1 MIAKTPAGLFDYL
14 FLAPSAAPAQ
24 AKLLTALSQTLPL
37 TFLGMAAGI
46 LFAFALAIASVAKP
60 VIVSGFMPVALV
72 TQTMPLVALTP
83 LLVLLLGRGP
93 SVILWITVSV
103 TFFPAFVTM
112 AQGHGTGSAC
122 RTGCAPRLWRLH
134 LDTNPS
140 GIRARLPCP
149 ISSLPFALLYR
160 ALCLAS

>member
-1 MIAKTPAGLFDYL
+1 
-14 FLAPSAAPAQ
+14 
-24 AKLLTALSQTLPL
+24 LSQTLPL

-60 VIVSGFMPVALV
+60 AIVRGFMPIALV

-112 AQGHGTGSAC
+112 EQGVARVPRAAREGPRADGARLWKRIPLVSVPASVPYLFAALRLAGPRALLGVMIAEWLAPGTGLGNLLNQS
-122 RTGCAPRLWRLH
+122 RGY
-134 LDTNPS
+134 LD
-140 GIRARLPCP
+140 
-149 ISSLPFALLYR
+149 Y
-160 ALCLAS
+160 